1 MVRSW
6 APRYAPKA
14 RGKPHRRLFEEADR
28 ATAED
33 WSVRMEGYGG
43 PAQPSPRSRKP
54 LRRIGL
60 ARGGVQSLQDP
71 GEPTAGRNP
80 AATRYADLETRS
92 IVDVQVVQE
101 AATRRQCG

>member
-1 MVRSW
+1 MGAEICAQAERED
-6 APRYAPKA
+6 AQKA
-14 RGKPHRRLFEEADR
+14 IQEADR
-28 ATAED
+28 ATAEAS
-33 WSVRMEGYGG
+33 WSVRMEATAG
-43 PAQPSPRSRKP
+43 PRSPRQRSRKP
-54 LRRIGL
+54 PRRTRL

-80 AATRYADLETRS
+80 AATGYADLEARS